1 MKIVGQIQLYSSH
14 IYRYVMVLHLAEM
27 DVLALIIA
35 CSLYV
40 VPIFVFSSQFL
51 YKKNPQEACA
61 YCLLP
66 RNNSL
71 RPFEARFGLI
81 VYQVHVFSSDQI
93 MAFLMNKHNDPKYIF
108 FTAQTCRTCLT
119 CLHAHNFQ
127 PASTIPSLHKLS
139 MFH

>member
-40 VPIFVFSSQFL
+40 VPIFVFSKVHSF
-51 YKKNPQEACA
+51 YIKKPQEACA

-66 RNNSL
+66 RNNTVYGHL
-71 RPFEARFGLI
+71 KLGL
-81 VYQVHVFSSDQI
+81 
-93 MAFLMNKHNDPKYIF
+93 A
-108 FTAQTCRTCLT
+108 
-119 CLHAHNFQ
+119 
-127 PASTIPSLHKLS
+127 
-139 MFH
+139 

>member
-1 MKIVGQIQLYSSH
+1 MGRPQYADVQTLLKSQVLNLYVLKFKSNHHFQKHEKWLAMKIVGQIQLYSSH

-66 RNNSL
+66 RNNTVYGHLKLGLASQFIRYMYL
-71 RPFEARFGLI
+71 VVIKSWPF
-81 VYQVHVFSSDQI
+81 
-93 MAFLMNKHNDPKYIF
+93 
-108 FTAQTCRTCLT
+108 
-119 CLHAHNFQ
+119 
-127 PASTIPSLHKLS
+127 
-139 MFH
+139 